1 MILDMA
7 EFLQWGYDL
16 QLKTIGELYDC
27 VNCSDGITAPTIQE
41 LQDIFNI
48 NGEEDVRQITI
59 EQAAIITNCQLY
71 TESTFDLDE
80 FEASFAEP

>member
-1 MILDMA
+1 MA

-27 VNCSDGITAPTIQE
+27 VKCSDGITAPTLID
-41 LQDIFNI
+41 LQKTFNI
-48 NGEEDVRQITI
+48 LSIERIRQITI

-71 TESTFDLDE
+71 ALPTYDLDY
-80 FEASFAEP
+80 FEE

>member
-1 MILDMA
+1 MA

-16 QLKTIGELYDC
+16 QLDTVGELYDC
-27 VNCSDGITAPTIQE
+27 IKCSDNLNPPTIQE

>member
-1 MILDMA
+1 MA

-16 QLKTIGELYDC
+16 QLDTVGELYDC
-27 VNCSDGITAPTIQE
+27 IKCTDGLNTPSMRN
-41 LQDIFNI
+41 LQKTLNVK
-48 NGEEDVRQITI
+48 GVKKVRQMTI